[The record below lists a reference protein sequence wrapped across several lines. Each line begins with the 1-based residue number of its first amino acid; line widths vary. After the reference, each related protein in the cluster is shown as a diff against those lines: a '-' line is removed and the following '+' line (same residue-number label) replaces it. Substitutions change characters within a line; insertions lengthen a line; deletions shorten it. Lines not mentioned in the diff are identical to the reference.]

1 MSVIGHPYAN
11 ARIGL
16 ATIHAKELAV
26 APPFRRLLDAEVV
39 VAHGLDT
46 DALGTFSGEVP
57 RPDALVET
65 CVIKAELAFRS
76 LDVDCAIA
84 NEGSYGPI
92 DRVPLVASGVEI
104 MAFIDRKRGLRLIET
119 LGTHRTNWR
128 LRRFKAGDPNVP
140 AVVKAMGFPRFGVF
154 VISSSD
160 PSRPVKD
167 LSNMDEVVAAVNREA
182 RRSDEGLAIVI
193 ADMRANR
200 NPTRMRVLRALSW
213 KLAKRLRAAL
223 SEMPYAGLRPDRRAP
238 RPALRVLRPAHAL
251 GRFRDRRLLGVRPRR
266 ARPRKDGRKTA
277 PKLSCRG
284 CIAQALRPPCR
295 PERPIAIRPLGAG
308 GVAFRGCRPGA
319 LAAGQDFSSAKATAD
334 GSAAGLSKPRPM
346 FQATPAVTAS
356 RARPTATPPC
366 SSSAATPTSI
376 SSMAAGSR

>member
-1 MSVIGHPYAN
+1 MAVIGHPYAN

-26 APPFRRLLDAEVV
+26 APAFRRVLGAEVV

-46 DALGTFSGEVP
+46 DALGTFSGEVA

-65 CVIKAELAFRS
+65 CVLKAELAFRS

-104 MAFIDRKRGLRLIET
+104 MAFIDRKRGLKLVET
-119 LGTHRTNWR
+119 LATHRTNWR

-140 AVVKAMGFPRFGVF
+140 AVVTAMGFPRYGVF

-160 PSRPVKD
+160 ASRPVKD

-182 RRSDEGLAIVI
+182 NRSDEGVAIVI

-213 KLAKRLRAAL
+213 KLAKRLQRLCPRCQTPGFGPVA
-223 SEMPYAGLRPDRRAP
+223 SRRGLPCECCGEPTHWVDFGIDGCS
-238 RPALRVLRPAHAL
+238 VCGHAES
-251 GRFRDRRLLGVRPRR
+251 RPRR
-266 ARPRKDGRKTA
+266 DGRKTA
-277 PKLSCRG
+277 PKLSC
-284 CIAQALRPPCR
+284 
-295 PERPIAIRPLGAG
+295 
-308 GVAFRGCRPGA
+308 
-319 LAAGQDFSSAKATAD
+319 SSCNPKRT
-334 GSAAGLSKPRPM
+334 GP
-346 FQATPAVTAS
+346 
-356 RARPTATPPC
+356 
-366 SSSAATPTSI
+366 
-376 SSMAAGSR
+376 

>member
-11 ARIGL
+11 VRIGL
-16 ATIHAKELAV
+16 ATIHAKELAI
-26 APPFRRLLDAEVV
+26 APPFRRLLDADVV

-104 MAFIDRKRGLRLIET
+104 MAFIDRKRGVRLIET

-128 LRRFKAGDPNVP
+128 LRRFKAGDPSVP
-140 AVVKAMGFPRFGVF
+140 AVVKAMGFPRYGVF
-154 VISSSD
+154 VIASSD
-160 PSRPVKD
+160 ASRPVKD

-182 RRSDEGLAIVI
+182 NRSEDGLAIVI

-213 KLAKRLRAAL
+213 KLAKRLERLCPKCQAPGFGVVG
-223 SEMPYAGLRPDRRAP
+223 SRRGLPCEACGQPTHWVDFEIDGCSACG
-238 RPALRVLRPAHAL
+238 HAES
-251 GRFRDRRLLGVRPRR
+251 
-266 ARPRKDGRKTA
+266 RPRKDGRSTA
-277 PKLSCRG
+277 SKLSC
-284 CIAQALRPPCR
+284 
-295 PERPIAIRPLGAG
+295 
-308 GVAFRGCRPGA
+308 
-319 LAAGQDFSSAKATAD
+319 KA
-334 GSAAGLSKPRPM
+334 
-346 FQATPAVTAS
+346 
-356 RARPTATPPC
+356 C
-366 SSSAATPTSI
+366 C
-376 SSMAAGSR
+376 